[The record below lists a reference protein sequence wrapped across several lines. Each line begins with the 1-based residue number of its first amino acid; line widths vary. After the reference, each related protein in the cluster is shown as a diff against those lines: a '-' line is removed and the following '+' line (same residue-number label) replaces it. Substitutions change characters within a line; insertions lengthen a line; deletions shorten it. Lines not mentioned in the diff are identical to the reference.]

1 MMMKKKN
8 EDDDFGQAI
17 LEFRQKSI
25 VHIPVGL
32 LGGDD

>member
-1 MMMKKKN
+1 MKKKN
-8 EDDDFGQAI
+8 EDDDFCKAI

-25 VHIPVGL
+25 VQIPFGL